1 MNIAAS
7 PDDNPDDEQGDSGGD
22 LDGMELTPEQLE
34 NMRRALARL
43 EQTVISKINLPK
55 FTMPESLI
63 KSLANA
69 AGLMDVQRDRLPAMI
84 QPLIEANKRIHEQ
97 MASIV
102 STEALRNI
110 AAAQANFAAYAEQLT
125 RNIDFAGIAA
135 KIAETFAQQQSALFE
150 NLGPAMEAMR
160 ANFYPPNLR
169 EIAGL
174 KIEAVNEVVMTDGIP
189 LYGLP
194 RASVAEALI
203 RATDARERRDILGRK
218 WKTISADCREAVT
231 GCVSDAV
238 SQYAPVALAALDA
251 LDAGHAAPAQAL
263 AGSLIDAIVT
273 DYFGSDRYKYT
284 PNKKNPTTA
293 AYDEFTI
300 REFIAFAPMWQ
311 AYQQFFASNG
321 DKVPATFSRNAT
333 AHTVSRRQFSRR
345 NAVQGLMLVCSLLY
359 RIEEEASAASSRD

>member
-1 MNIAAS
+1 MAIEANPNDI
-7 PDDNPDDEQGDSGGD
+7 PDNEQGDSDGD
-22 LDGMELTPEQLE
+22 LDGMDLTPEQLE

-43 EQTVISKINLPK
+43 EQTMISNIDLSKL
-55 FTMPESLI
+55 TMPESLI
-63 KSLANA
+63 ESVANA
-69 AGLMDVQRDRLPAMI
+69 AGLMAAQRDRLQAMT
-84 QPLIEANKRIHEQ
+84 QPLIEANKRVHQQ
-97 MASIV
+97 MASFV

-110 AAAQANFAAYAEQLT
+110 AAAQANFVAYTDQLT
-125 RNIDFAGIAA
+125 RNIDFVGIAA
-135 KIAETFAQQQSALFE
+135 KIAETFAQQQWALFA

-169 EIAGL
+169 GIAGL
-174 KIEAVNEVVMTDGIP
+174 KIGAVNEVVMTDGIP

-194 RASVAEALI
+194 RASVAEALT
-203 RATDARERRDILGRK
+203 RATDARERRDILARR
-218 WKTISADCREAVT
+218 WKTISADCREVVT
-231 GCVSDAV
+231 DCVSDAV